1 MTTRYLHSKHFASI
15 SQLPQRAFLSSQIRL
30 KNASSHL
37 PCEMDVINP
46 SFTAANTHRKGG
58 WLTLTLGHHSASGR
72 AGNSPLVQI
81 IT

>member
-46 SFTAANTHRKGG
+46 SSLLQTPTGKVGG
-58 WLTLTLGHHSASGR
+58 
-72 AGNSPLVQI
+72 SPSPWVTTVQVAELE
-81 IT
+81 TVLWSRS